1 MAKIERFLH
10 KSNTQNKRRN
20 AFLKKCFPRI
30 AVAFTYESA
39 IPVAR
44 VSKLH
49 SYKQRR
55 FSDMNGREGD
65 TQLIIVA

>member
-1 MAKIERFLH
+1 M
-10 KSNTQNKRRN
+10 
-20 AFLKKCFPRI
+20 FPRI